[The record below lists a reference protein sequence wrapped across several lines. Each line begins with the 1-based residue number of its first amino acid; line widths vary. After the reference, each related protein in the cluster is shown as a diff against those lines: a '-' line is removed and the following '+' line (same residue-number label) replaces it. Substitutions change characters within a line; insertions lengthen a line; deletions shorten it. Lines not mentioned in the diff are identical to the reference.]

1 MFRWVFSRENRVQWS
16 DHCALEYCSC
26 LYNLLAKLLKE
37 GRLTNNVY
45 KEWVTV
51 PREWTLREI
60 EIDLDATL
68 VTRDSS
74 FVDDCLKKKKKQISS
89 LYVMSTLETEK
100 GNNNEKKINKSI
112 LLLVNSN
119 PNLFVF
125 SKLSFFALYDI
136 YLS

>member
-1 MFRWVFSRENRVQWS
+1 MFWWVFSRENRVQWS

-74 FVDDCLKKKKKQISS
+74 FVDDCLKKKKKTNFIA
-89 LYVMSTLETEK
+89 LRNVDVETEK
-100 GNNNEKKINKSI
+100 GNNEKKINKSI

>member
-74 FVDDCLKKKKKQISS
+74 FVDDCLKKKKKTNFIA
-89 LYVMSTLETEK
+89 LRNVDVETEK
-100 GNNNEKKINKSI
+100 GNNEKKINKSI

>member
-1 MFRWVFSRENRVQWS
+1 MFRWVFSRENRV
-16 DHCALEYCSC
+16 HCALEYCSC

-74 FVDDCLKKKKKQISS
+74 FVDDCLKKKKKTNFIA
-89 LYVMSTLETEK
+89 LRNVDVETEK
-100 GNNNEKKINKSI
+100 GNNEKKINKSI